1 MFLHVT
7 NLSVS
12 IQFEIEHLN
21 LQMIKHK
28 SFSDAHTEES
38 QFYKFSKKHNIL
50 TFCGVESDVGSVML
64 ILVNIFCNKTRKD
77 Y

>member
-1 MFLHVT
+1 
-7 NLSVS
+7 
-12 IQFEIEHLN
+12 
-21 LQMIKHK
+21 MIKHK
-28 SFSDAHTEES
+28 SFSDAHTEEQ